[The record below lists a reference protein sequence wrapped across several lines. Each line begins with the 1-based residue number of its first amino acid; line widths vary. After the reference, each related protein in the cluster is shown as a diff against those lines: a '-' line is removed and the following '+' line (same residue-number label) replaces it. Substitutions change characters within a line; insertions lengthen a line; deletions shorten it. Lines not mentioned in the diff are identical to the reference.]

1 MSSSVHELGDTRNGL
16 SFAFAA
22 YGIWGIA
29 PIYFVWVSFAQPLEV
44 VAHRVVWGIPLLGV
58 LLLVSGQWREVKSLA
73 APALGYL
80 LVSAL
85 CLSINWLMF
94 VYAIQTERI
103 AEASLGYFIN
113 PLVSIVLGWLFLRE
127 RLRPLQWLAVAVA
140 GIGVCSELWV
150 RASLPWLGL
159 TLALTFGLY
168 GLLRKQVNVG
178 AVAGLSIETVVVA
191 PFAVGFLV
199 WLSLHGETRDI
210 GALLSLGLGGL
221 VTVAP
226 LICFAAAA
234 IRLPLTT
241 LGFVQYLSPSCA
253 LMLAIF
259 VYGEVVPAERWFTFA
274 FIWGALIIFS
284 FEGLYRYRKQR
295 RQTDG

>member
-1 MSSSVHELGDTRNGL
+1 MRPPANELGDTRSGL
-16 SFAFAA
+16 LFALAA

-44 VAHRVVWGIPLLGV
+44 VAHRVVWGIPLLG
-58 LLLVSGQWREVKSLA
+58 LLLLASGQWRSIKSLA
-73 APALGYL
+73 PSAFGYL

-85 CLSINWLMF
+85 CLSINWLTF
-94 VYAIQTERI
+94 IYAVQTERI

-127 RLRPLQWLAVAVA
+127 QLRPLQWLAVALALV
-140 GIGVCSELWV
+140 GVCSELWV
-150 RASLPWLGL
+150 RTNLPWLGL
-159 TLALTFGLY
+159 TLALSFGLY

-178 AVAGLSIETVVVA
+178 AVVGLSIETAVVA
-191 PFAVGFLV
+191 PFAIGFLF
-199 WLSLHGETRDI
+199 WLSLQGDARDL
-210 GALLSLGLGGL
+210 GAVLSLGLGGL
-221 VTVAP
+221 ITVVP

-234 IRLPLTT
+234 MRLPLTT

-259 VYGEVVPAERWFTFA
+259 VYGEVVPAGRWITFA
-274 FIWGALIIFS
+274 LIWGALILFS
-284 FEGLYRYRKQR
+284 FEGFYRYRKQR
-295 RQTDG
+295 QRPE